1 VSSFTGGVAARPCV
15 CFGLEEAV
23 WFKWDCR
30 WTSGGQSI
38 LENGGPCGT
47 G

>member
-1 VSSFTGGVAARPCV
+1 VRAVWQYGREAVV
-15 CFGLEEAV
+15 CFGFEEAV
-23 WFKWDCR
+23 WFKWDCW

-38 LENGGPCGT
+38 LENGGPCGS